1 MEKTM
6 LIQGCSVEYGVT
18 ISTDVNDWVDDDGMT
33 DTPIIGIRFQLG
45 KDEWTDRFVMPVFGG
60 TALMTSLIHQMVDA
74 GHEDLALELFR
85 EAANK
90 EEQSSI
96 LTLLTANSDKKDFYR
111 ELAFPE
117 NEPTIDLI
125 KAATAI
131 IHATINDD
139 REGVALSVSRIDE
152 AGGLPAV
159 TRFLALMAGRSIGY
173 LSMLTDMAPDTLMN
187 ILAGT
192 ALFELGNENDDD

>member
-1 MEKTM
+1 MDKTT
-6 LIQGCSVEYGVT
+6 LIQGCSIEYGVT
-18 ISTDVNDWVDDDGMT
+18 ISTKVKDWVDDDGMT

-60 TALMTSLIHQMVDA
+60 TAMMSSLIHQMVDA

-96 LTLLTANSDKKDFYR
+96 LTLLTSKTSKSDYYR
-111 ELAFPE
+111 EMTFPE
-117 NEPTIDLI
+117 NEPTLDLI
-125 KAATAI
+125 RASTAI
-131 IHATINDD
+131 IQQTINDD
-139 REGVALSVSRIDE
+139 RDSVAQSVATVDE

-159 TRFLALMAGRSIGY
+159 TRFIALMAGRSIGY
-173 LSMLTDMAPDTLMN
+173 ISLLTEMSPETVMN
-187 ILAGT
+187 ILAGS
-192 ALFELGNENDDD
+192 ALFEAENGDDIN